1 MDTGINQKTKFDKTL
16 EDGVHDAVTTY
27 GRGDSYFS
35 VKSALDKDIDLD
47 EAEEENN
54 EEVTVIDVSD
64 VDGIELISGDGTEEE
79 MGEQT
84 MTGGSSGAYEM
95 PFPGISQNTRKKTK
109 KTKSGIPNWEPTTS
123 LNEGKKKCP
132 KGEYWCSTDKICKPE
147 SQRKNK
153 EEEMGEQT
161 GSGSSGAYSQPA
173 IWAKNKSNW
182 RAVSDPNFPKWGG
195 PGGTYVK
202 VKDKCRKFPYCN
214 QGEISSLEFYESS
227 KLMESIMRVAKK
239 KNRTTSYVLNI
250 VKESMKDSN
259 LGKNLRKKNEEKI
272 KKNKKFTKKQ
282 LEEII
287 TRGFYKSPVTD
298 PEAGIVGVAQ
308 MNLPIGKMYSMKGN
322 KPKYEQ

>member
-1 MDTGINQKTKFDKTL
+1 MTDVRTGINKATQFNKTV
-16 EDGVHDAVTTY
+16 EQGVDNALQQY
-27 GRGDSYFS
+27 GRGDSYFT
-35 VKSALDKDIDLD
+35 VKKALDSDIDINDLN
-47 EAEEENN
+47 EEN
-54 EEVTVIDVSD
+54 
-64 VDGIELISGDGTEEE
+64 EEE
-79 MGEQT
+79 MDEQT

-95 PFPGISQNTRKKTK
+95 PFPGISQSTKRKTK
-109 KTKSGIPNWEPTTS
+109 KKKSGIPNWEPTTS
-123 LNEGKKKCP
+123 ITEAKKKCP

-214 QGEISSLEFYESS
+214 QGEISSLEFYESG
-227 KLMESIMRVAKK
+227 KLMESIMRVAKQ
-239 KNRTTSYVLNI
+239 KNRPTSYVLNI
-250 VKESMKDSN
+250 VRESMKDSN
-259 LGKNLRKKNEEKI
+259 LGKKLKI
-272 KKNKKFTKKQ
+272 KSDKKSKESESKNKRYKKSE

-298 PEAGIVGVAQ
+298 PAAGIVGVAS
-308 MNLPIGKMYSMKGN
+308 MNLPTGKMYSFKGN